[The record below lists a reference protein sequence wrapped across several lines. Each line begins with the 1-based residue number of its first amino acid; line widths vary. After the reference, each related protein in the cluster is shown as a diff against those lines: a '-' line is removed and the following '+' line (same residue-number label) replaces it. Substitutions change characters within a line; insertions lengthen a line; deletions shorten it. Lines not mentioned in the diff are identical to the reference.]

1 MSRCVADG
9 ASGARFRAVQGG
21 QHGLR
26 PHPADVHGETPG
38 GGEGVEKSSVCRVFS
53 DPFVC
58 L

>member
-1 MSRCVADG
+1 M
-9 ASGARFRAVQGG
+9 QGG

-38 GGEGVEKSSVCRVFS
+38 GGEGVEKSSVCRVIS